1 MCLRHTHTMQM
12 PAADSGEEGVVD
24 EHTSPR
30 PPPEDSG
37 GEEEDEVWAAMEM
50 VGEGRRKS
58 G

>member
-1 MCLRHTHTMQM
+1 MQM